1 MFPSHVERLTFTGV
15 PAPIPTLSTS
25 LMSMRTSSWDTGV
38 YWSSWNGE
46 SAPPCVEF
54 ILLQEGSW
62 GGGGAKCILSN
73 YWGGGGGGGN
83 FVLKG
88 RKAIPRGNKLLYSSE
103 VF

>member
-1 MFPSHVERLTFTGV
+1 
-15 PAPIPTLSTS
+15 
-25 LMSMRTSSWDTGV
+25 MRTSSWDTGV

-62 GGGGAKCILSN
+62 GGVQNVWCQTI
-73 YWGGGGGGGN
+73 GGGGGGN
-83 FVLKG
+83 FILKG

-103 VF
+103 VFLIWQSGEYFKDRQI